1 MTEEINAEYE
11 ETSGKH
17 SLSAEERE
25 TIIQWADGE
34 NRDKIFIYSSYQPMV
49 RRLLKNPHFECQ
61 CKAYNKSYSCH
72 PNPVSVEGTLPRK
85 CLTIRKSLS
94 KRKYSDQERKDMAER
109 FNRALGRSG
118 TPNAQGNSD
127 LKES

>member
-49 RRLLKNPHFECQ
+49 RRLLRNPHFECQ
-61 CKAYNKSYSCH
+61 RKAYNKSYSCY
-72 PNPVSVEGTLPRK
+72 PDPISVEGSLPYR
-85 CLTIRKSLS
+85 CLTIR
-94 KRKYSDQERKDMAER
+94 RKLREYSEQERKDAAER

-118 TPNAQGNSD
+118 APNV
-127 LKES
+127 